1 MNRKLFFCI
10 LTLSLFLV
18 LFSTERQKTEA
29 QNSEICLADDGS
41 GASLRFNSTTGDYF
55 FCNAAKKLTGIGS
68 VRKSG
73 INITLEHSAPDRK
86 VIARVNTA
94 AKNASASIQSPVGK
108 TLGTISDSDT
118 SNNNCQC
125 R

>member
-1 MNRKLFFCI
+1 MNRKLFLSI

-18 LFSTERQKTEA
+18 LFSTDRRSAKA
-29 QNSEICLADDGS
+29 QSGEICLADDGN
-41 GASLRFNSTTGDYF
+41 GAALSFNSTTGDYT
-55 FCNAAKKLTGIGS
+55 FCYASKRLTGTGS

-73 INITLEHSAPDRK
+73 SNITLEHSAPDRK
-86 VIARVNTA
+86 VIARVNTMV
-94 AKNASASIQSPVGK
+94 KNASASVQSPVGK

>member
-1 MNRKLFFCI
+1 MNRKWFLCL

-18 LFSTERQKTEA
+18 LFSTDRNKAEA
-29 QNSEICLADDGS
+29 QTGEICLADDGNG
-41 GASLRFNSTTGDYF
+41 GALRFNSTTGDYM
-55 FCNAAKKLTGIGS
+55 FCAANKKLTGTGT

-73 INITLEHSAPDRK
+73 SNITLEHSAPDRK
-86 VIARVNTA
+86 VIARVNTSV
-94 AKNASASIQSPVGK
+94 KNASASVQSPVGK

-125 R
+125 P

>member
-1 MNRKLFFCI
+1 MNRKLFFSI

-18 LFSTERQKTEA
+18 LFSTDRHSAAA
-29 QNSEICLADDGS
+29 QTGEICLTDDGS
-41 GASLRFNSTTGDYF
+41 GASLSFNSTTGDYT
-55 FCNAAKKLTGIGS
+55 FCAASKRLSGTGS

-73 INITLEHSAPDRK
+73 SNITLEHSAPDRK
-86 VIARVNTA
+86 VIARVNTSV
-94 AKNASASIQSPVGK
+94 KNASASVQSPVGK

-118 SNNNCQC
+118 SNNSCQC

>member
-1 MNRKLFFCI
+1 MNRKLFLSI

-18 LFSTERQKTEA
+18 LFSTDRHSANA
-29 QNSEICLADDGS
+29 QAGEICLADDGN
-41 GASLRFNSTTGDYF
+41 GASLRFNSTTGDYT
-55 FCNAAKKLTGIGS
+55 FCYANKRLTGTGS

-73 INITLEHSAPDRK
+73 INITLEDSAPDRK
-86 VIARVNTA
+86 VVARVNTSV
-94 AKNASASIQSPVGK
+94 KNASATVQAPVGK

>member
-1 MNRKLFFCI
+1 MNRKLFLSI

-18 LFSTERQKTEA
+18 LFSTDRHSANA
-29 QNSEICLADDGS
+29 QTTDICLADDGS
-41 GASLRFNSTTGDYF
+41 GAALSFNSTTGDYV
-55 FCNAAKKLTGIGS
+55 FCYGGKRLTGSGS

-73 INITLEHSAPDRK
+73 SNITLEHSAPDRK
-86 VIARVNTA
+86 VIARINTSV
-94 AKNASASIQSPVGK
+94 KNASASIQSPVGK

-118 SNNNCQC
+118 SNNNCGC